1 MLHSSRVM
9 LYAYLSY
16 FPRALADSKARA
28 WAFPVE
34 GQGGV
39 HPIGNFSPHD
49 GFLWAG
55 IHLWLIPWHLFNTG
69 QGTRSTKGAIFRYK
83 LFLLSRLLLWNTN
96 SFQIIRQLSPQLNGW
111 EGFLLYNCNLGPLL
125 SFSPWS
131 SFSAQNQLLFI
142 SKGIPFLKCHFLNR
156 EHNDNQ
162 LLTTKWTRLYCMLL
176 FCWGSHYWM
185 CLTLTL

>member
-1 MLHSSRVM
+1 MCPERVLLM
-9 LYAYLSY
+9 AG
-16 FPRALADSKARA
+16 PAGGHRAHL
-28 WAFPVE
+28 E
-34 GQGGV
+34 T
-39 HPIGNFSPHD
+39 
-49 GFLWAG
+49 AG
-55 IHLWLIPWHLFNTG
+55 SHRPNLRPF
-69 QGTRSTKGAIFRYK
+69 AVRY
-83 LFLLSRLLLWNTN
+83 FLLSRLLLWNTN

-142 SKGIPFLKCHFLNR
+142 SKGIPFLKCHFLNK